1 MRSIH
6 RLPKRGLGQQNGNIL
21 GTKSPEH
28 HALRLYRTQEKA
40 RRANKMHFSGLSP
53 EQQVAGSNPAR
64 RAKPLQVNEL
74 ALQPSVPK
82 LVDSNRESRRVET
95 QVALIQRLNSGRE
108 RMLGSQRLTILL
120 NSNRFVCNNLAR
132 RTIGCFK
139 LT

>member
-1 MRSIH
+1 MRSVH

-64 RAKPLQVNEL
+64 RTKPLQVNEL
-74 ALQPSVPK
+74 ALQPSVHK
-82 LVDSNRESRRVET
+82 LVDSDRKST
-95 QVALIQRLNSGRE
+95 RLNSSH
-108 RMLGSQRLTILL
+108 GSI
-120 NSNRFVCNNLAR
+120 S
-132 RTIGCFK
+132 
-139 LT
+139 